1 MALPILDPSVSAFA
15 RLDDVRAT
23 DPRRE
28 PAQLISE
35 PKERD
40 LRCLA
45 GKVLHT
51 AEFRGSVGLHQDSA
65 LAPIGALAAPTIGHF
80 SSRTSRLAGE
90 IATPSAPLG
99 SPRLFLQEPGEWVAV
114 IFEAAGQRAPAGE
127 VGRRKRLPR
136 QG

>member
-90 IATPSAPLG
+90 IATPSAPSGVPGCSCKNPVSG
-99 SPRLFLQEPGEWVAV
+99 SRSSSKRPGSE
-114 IFEAAGQRAPAGE
+114 RPP
-127 VGRRKRLPR
+127 GR
-136 QG
+136 